1 MKILCNNGIV
11 FCIET
16 QLNVETLILLCA
28 TGTDDLQVKKIN
40 IFLQLLPNKQS
51 AIV

>member
-16 QLNVETLILLCA
+16 QLDVKTFILLCA
-28 TGTDDLQVKKIN
+28 AVIDDLQVKK
-40 IFLQLLPNKQS
+40 
-51 AIV
+51 

>member
-16 QLNVETLILLCA
+16 QLNVETFILLCA
-28 TGTDDLQVKKIN
+28 AGTDDLQVKKIN